1 MPLEEL
7 ITAECEEAKEEGVID
22 GLIEGRTEGQRDM
35 VLKRLSL
42 LGEVPEELQGKIR
55 SEDDEKIL
63 YAYLEA
69 VFEAKTVEEFIQKM
83 K

>member
-1 MPLEEL
+1 MTLEEL
-7 ITAECEEAKEEGVID
+7 IKEEREEAKEE